1 MGPVDRLRFWL
12 HLGGSRDIVRRYFV
26 VNGFDGALTM
36 LGLISGFQLAGTE
49 DLKVMIGGCVGA
61 AVALGISGVTSAYLS
76 EVAERQRSLAKLEA
90 AMLHDLSNSQHASAA
105 RFMPL
110 LVAFVN
116 GAAPLVFSLI
126 IIAPLWLAQAGVPIP
141 LGPLPFAIAMALG
154 CIFALGI
161 FLGRI
166 GGSHWLLSGVK
177 ALLVGLMTMLLILS
191 L

>member
-1 MGPVDRLRFWL
+1 MGPVDRLRFWF
-12 HLGGSRDIVRRYFV
+12 HLGGSQDIARRYFV

-61 AVALGISGVTSAYLS
+61 AVALGVSGVTSAYLS
-76 EVAERQRSLAKLEA
+76 EVAERQRSLAKLEE
-90 AMLHDLSNSQHASAA
+90 AMLHDLSRSQHARAA
-105 RFMPL
+105 RFLPL
-110 LVAFVN
+110 LIALVN
-116 GAAPLVFSLI
+116 GAAPLLLSLI
-126 IIAPLWLAQAGVPIP
+126 IISPLWLAQAGVPLP
-141 LGPLPFAIAMALG
+141 LGPLPLAIVLALC

-166 GGSHWLLSGVK
+166 GGTHWLLSGMK
-177 ALLVGLMTMLLILS
+177 ALLIGIVTMLIILS

>member
-12 HLGGSRDIVRRYFV
+12 QLGESHDIARRYFV

-36 LGLISGFQLAGTE
+36 LGLVTGFHLTGTE
-49 DLKVMIGGCVGA
+49 DLRVMISGCVGA

-76 EVAERQRSLAKLEA
+76 ETAERRRSLAKLEE
-90 AMLHDLSNSQHASAA
+90 AMLHDLSESQHARAA
-105 RFMPL
+105 RFLPL
-110 LVAFVN
+110 LVALIN
-116 GAAPLVFSLI
+116 GAAPLLFSLI
-126 IIAPLWLAQAGVPIP
+126 IILPLWLARAGVTLPF
-141 LGPLPFAIAMALG
+141 GPLPFAIMLALA

-166 GGSHWLLSGVK
+166 GGTHWLLSGVK
-177 ALLVGLMTMLLILS
+177 ALLIGVLTMALILS

>member
-12 HLGGSRDIVRRYFV
+12 HLGGSRDIARRYFV

-36 LGLISGFQLAGTE
+36 LGLISGFQLTGTE

-76 EVAERQRSLAKLEA
+76 EAAERRRSLAKLEE
-90 AMLHDLSNSQHASAA
+90 AMLHDLSDSQHASAA
-105 RFMPL
+105 RFLPL
-110 LVAFVN
+110 LVALVN
-116 GAAPLVFSLI
+116 GAAPLLLSFLI
-126 IIAPLWLAQAGVPIP
+126 ISPLWLAQAGVPLP
-141 LGPLPFAIAMALG
+141 LGPLTLAIVMALVS
-154 CIFALGI
+154 IFALGI

-166 GGSHWLLSGVK
+166 GGTHWLLSGFK
-177 ALLVGLMTMLLILS
+177 ALLIGVMTMLLILA